1 MVKSHLTLAVKEEIV
16 ALKNQIKQLNEVC
29 TRLEQENQILKQH
42 ATPETLLLIENRN
55 NTNSAMSSNNNN
67 NNLGTINASN
77 PSNINN
83 QSNESNGVNSN
94 GTTVSLAGSNQNQA
108 VNSVDSRNIIP
119 PPVNQDSMISSFT
132 EHFLTNNGDIS
143 TNNSSKNN
151 NNNNPAS
158 SIAQNSNELNQ
169 Q

>member
-1 MVKSHLTLAVKEEIV
+1 VKSHLTLAVKEEIV

-42 ATPETLLLIENRN
+42 ATPETLLLIENRGNPTVAVPN
-55 NTNSAMSSNNNN
+55 NNSNNANP
-67 NNLGTINASN
+67 INTTN

-83 QSNESNGVNSN
+83 QSNDSNVVNSSN
-94 GTTVSLAGSNQNQA
+94 TNAALANTNQL
-108 VNSVDSRNIIP
+108 VNSVDTRNIIQP

-132 EHFLTNNGDIS
+132 EHVLTNNGDIL
-143 TNNSSKNN
+143 TNISSSNSN
-151 NNNNPAS
+151 NNNNPTNL
-158 SIAQNSNELNQ
+158 IAQNTNELNQ